1 MAIVVCKGNDGTMYY
16 YGPFA
21 DGTQATRWAA
31 SNCKGFEWHW
41 EDLIEVNKEDDNERV
56 THD

>member
-1 MAIVVCKGNDGTMYY
+1 MAIVVCKGNDGTVYY

-41 EDLIEVNKEDDNERV
+41 KDLIEVNKEDE
-56 THD
+56 